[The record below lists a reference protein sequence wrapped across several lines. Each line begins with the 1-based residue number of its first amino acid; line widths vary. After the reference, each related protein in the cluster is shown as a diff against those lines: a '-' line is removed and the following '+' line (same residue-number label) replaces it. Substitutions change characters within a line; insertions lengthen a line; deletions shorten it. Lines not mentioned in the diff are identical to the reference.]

1 VYFVQY
7 VYEIVGDYSVAE
19 ELGTVILE
27 KVSNNMEEIICEV
40 SCKTNR
46 SVLSIKEIQFINN

>member
-27 KVSNNMEEIICEV
+27 KVSNNMEEIIYEV